1 MMTSETTPAP
11 SPETRIPVDRIHV
24 FVKALWRL
32 LIAAALLGLAW
43 LLGVLIGDWS
53 LFWREQ
59 PVTLLAI
66 LLFLAGLSI
75 IGAVVAFG
83 GSRWLA
89 LACWPAPVGVQIGA
103 GAIDAALGPFGSV
116 MIPWT
121 RLRCEVAEGFDIE
134 MLSHVGDD
142 AFTPVMRD
150 ALDPQRDVYAWLQ
163 AHTGA
168 DPETLTHT
176 LRPHFEARMRSA

>member
-1 MMTSETTPAP
+1 M
-11 SPETRIPVDRIHV
+11 

-43 LLGVLIGDWS
+43 LLGVQIGDWS

-59 PVTLLAI
+59 PVTLMAI
-66 LLFLAGLSI
+66 LLFLTGLSA
-75 IGAVVAFG
+75 IGAIVTIAG
-83 GSRWLA
+83 ARWLA
-89 LACWPAPVGVQIGA
+89 LAVWPAPVGIQVGD

-116 MIPWT
+116 RIPWT
-121 RLRCEVAEGFDIE
+121 RLRCEVAEGFDID

-142 AFTPVMRD
+142 AFTPIMRD
-150 ALDPQRDVYAWLQ
+150 TQDPGRDVYAWLQ
-163 AHTGA
+163 SHTGV